1 MQKVLSRK
9 CLHGSSTQSTFLDS
23 LSLCK
28 IKYIEFLLNF
38 NLKVVEN
45 SGRTFLKPDFCPFLA
60 GSEST
65 FVDISG
71 SR

>member
-1 MQKVLSRK
+1 MLNFSAV
-9 CLHGSSTQSTFLDS
+9 LHGSSTQSTFLES
-23 LSLCK
+23 LSLCET
-28 IKYIEFLLNF
+28 KYIEFLLNF
-38 NLKVVEN
+38 DLEVVEN
-45 SGRTFLKPDFCPFLA
+45 SDRTFLKPFFRPFLA